1 MLNKLILKVRLFQSE
16 YKGLLSTTSEEG
28 LEPDLIS
35 FRKKGGW
42 VKVGIEKL
50 EGEFEF
56 HRKKISTI
64 QEGRFQDHYQYRIK
78 EKGQIKT
85 LENWEGVL
93 AGLRR
98 WISEKGEL

>member
-1 MLNKLILKVRLFQSE
+1 MNKLILKVRLFQSE
-16 YKGLLSTTSEEG
+16 YKRLLSIICEEG
-28 LEPDLIS
+28 IEPDLIS

-42 VKVGIEKL
+42 VKVGVEKL

-64 QEGRFQDHYQYRIK
+64 QEGQFKDHYQYRIK

-93 AGLRR
+93 AGLRL
-98 WISEKGEL
+98 WISENGDPK